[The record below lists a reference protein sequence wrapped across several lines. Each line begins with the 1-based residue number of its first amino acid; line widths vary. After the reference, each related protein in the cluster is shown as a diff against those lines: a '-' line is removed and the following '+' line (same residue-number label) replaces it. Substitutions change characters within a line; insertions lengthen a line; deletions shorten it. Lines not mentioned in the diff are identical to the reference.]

1 MALVMGANAASIQGG
16 YHDDKGNH
24 ISKAEWERQN
34 TSKKMPG
41 FDSYSAAYMGF
52 NDYNP
57 DYQYETSYSGNS
69 IKMDK
74 MSYDYHPMSYA
85 KSVDYQH
92 YDEPKPTYYEDKSYA
107 KPRPM

>member
-1 MALVMGANAASIQGG
+1 MGKLEDLSDFKFNMRVLSLTMALVMGANAASIQGG

-34 TSKKMPG
+34 MSKKMPG

-57 DYQYETSYSGNS
+57 DYQY
-69 IKMDK
+69 
-74 MSYDYHPMSYA
+74 
-85 KSVDYQH
+85 
-92 YDEPKPTYYEDKSYA
+92 
-107 KPRPM
+107 

>member
-1 MALVMGANAASIQGG
+1 M
-16 YHDDKGNH
+16 
-24 ISKAEWERQN
+24 
-34 TSKKMPG
+34 SKKMPG

-57 DYQYETSYSGNS
+57 DYQYETSYSDNK
-69 IKMDK
+69 IKMEK

-92 YDEPKPTYYEDKSYA
+92 YEEPKPTYYEDRSYAKPRPMKKKYVDYQKKREPVPHYYEDKSYA